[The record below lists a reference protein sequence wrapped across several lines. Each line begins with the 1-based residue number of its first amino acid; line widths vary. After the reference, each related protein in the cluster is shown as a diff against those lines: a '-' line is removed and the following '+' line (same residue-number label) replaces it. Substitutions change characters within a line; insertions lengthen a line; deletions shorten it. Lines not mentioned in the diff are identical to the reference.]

1 MSNGGPGFGA
11 AIIPGLDIS
20 GGIPGVGSRRAQEQ
34 QQKSMLSTLL
44 GVDMSG
50 MSEQGIKFSQ
60 SLRDHLVSSLT
71 NGEEDFTYDDFVQG
85 VIGLQDFI
93 VRDKKTYAE
102 NLSVAQPILNASINE
117 AAYEAWKGQLEQA
130 GKYMSYEA
138 VQQYAADFD
147 RMLENPY
154 PGNFFNPS
162 DMMLF
167 ADDPALAMRN
177 MMPAAGMNI
186 LGAEMP
192 QQNAFQY
199 ELEDLPTGDVFA
211 YMKSGAESNLLSLL
225 VGVDNEADAKQKI
238 AQHYNTYVLGVGP
251 GRRALQESFAGQSY
265 FIQDL
270 ADKLVGFEGVD
281 PAGMAEHLLMKGDPL
296 GRHFESN
303 NESFYKQFEEYY
315 MDIFRAKQRDA
326 AATAANRG
334 SQKDPK
340 YQFEANLVKV
350 PKAPGPNNLSLNLMD
365 SDIVNALQRP
375 NDSPFAFGVE
385 DSVDPEE
392 ESRLMQ
398 TISQNGFMSF
408 DDQSEITI
416 MSEPGTEDPDFNVR
430 SFSVGGVDG
439 GRYLI
444 LSGTRSTP
452 RYQETNIEPEPGT
465 EFTKIGEGFDATYR
479 VKVDDVDVSVMD
491 GIPFMDDES
500 LSFFESVGSKYL
512 KSVDITKVDFGQ
524 ADQANFNTQLGL
536 AIVMRKMANAVD
548 QNGDRLFSEQDI
560 LAAQTV
566 INNAKIK
573 F

>member
-1 MSNGGPGFGA
+1 MSNGGPGFGS

-50 MSEQGIKFSQ
+50 MSEQGINFSQ
-60 SLRDHLVSSLT
+60 SLRDHLVNSLT
-71 NGEEDFTYDDFVQG
+71 NGEENFTYDDFVQG

-102 NLSVAQPILNASINE
+102 NLSVAQPILNASVND
-117 AAYEAWKGQLEQA
+117 ATYASWKAELEKA
-130 GKYMSYEA
+130 GKYMSQEA

-225 VGVDNEADAKQKI
+225 GGVDNEADAKQKI

-281 PAGMAEHLLMKGDPL
+281 PAGMAEYLLTNGDPL
-296 GRHFESN
+296 GRQFESN

-315 MDIFRAKQRDA
+315 MDIFKAKQRED
-326 AATAANRG
+326 AATAANRSG
-334 SQKDPK
+334 QKDPK

-350 PKAPGPNNLSLNLMD
+350 PMGPDIEVLRSNLANSDMIGSLPRGIISGSPLDMQEENNLLTS
-365 SDIVNALQRP
+365 IQ
-375 NDSPFAFGVE
+375 E
-385 DSVDPEE
+385 
-392 ESRLMQ
+392 
-398 TISQNGFMSF
+398 NGFLHFS
-408 DDQSEITI
+408 DRSEITI
-416 MSEPGTEDPDFNVR
+416 PSQVGSDLPDLNVT
-430 SFSVGGVDG
+430 SLGVAKYG
-439 GRYLI
+439 ENIYLI
-444 LSGTRSTP
+444 LSGDQKEDVLKTTSIDP
-452 RYQETNIEPEPGT
+452 GPEADVVEVIPGADGESFGT
-465 EFTKIGEGFDATYR
+465 EYVVRTGQVDKDFINAYSIQ
-479 VKVDDVDVSVMD
+479 DDVSMNYLEAL
-491 GIPFMDDES
+491 GN
-500 LSFFESVGSKYL
+500 KYL
-512 KSVDITKVDFGQ
+512 KSVDVTKVDLNV
-524 ADQANFNTQLGL
+524 ADQTNFNTTLGMSIL
-536 AIVMRKMANAVD
+536 IRKMANAID
-548 QNGDRLFSEQDI
+548 PNGDRVFSDQDI
-560 LAAQTV
+560 LDAQAN
-566 INNAKIK
+566 INQAKIK

>member
-1 MSNGGPGFGA
+1 MNGFVPTQSAFVQGP
-11 AIIPGLDIS
+11 DIS
-20 GGIPGVGSRRAQEQ
+20 GLMGGVGQRRAQEQ
-34 QQKSMLSTLL
+34 QQKGMLSTLL

-50 MSEQGIKFSQ
+50 MSEQGIKYSQ
-60 SLRDHLVSSLT
+60 SLRDHLVNSLT
-71 NGEEDFTYDDFVQG
+71 DGNEDFTYEDFTRG

-102 NLSVAQPILNASINE
+102 NLAVAQPILNASIND
-117 AAYEAWKGQLEQA
+117 ATYASWKAELEKA
-130 GKYMSYEA
+130 GKYMSQEA
-138 VQQYAADFD
+138 VQQYASNFD

-186 LGAEMP
+186 LGAELP

-211 YMKSGAESNLLSLL
+211 YMKSGAESNLISLL
-225 VGVDNEADAKQKI
+225 GGVDNEADAKQKI
-238 AQHYNTYVLGVGP
+238 AQHYSTYVLGVGP

-296 GRHFESN
+296 GRQFESN
-303 NESFYKQFEEYY
+303 NDSFYKQFEEYY
-315 MDIFRAKQRDA
+315 MDIFRAKQRDD
-326 AATAANRG
+326 AATAANSG

-350 PKAPGPNNLSLNLMD
+350 PKAPGPNTLALNLMD
-365 SDIVNALQRP
+365 SEIVDALPRDPYGGPQ
-375 NDSPFAFGVE
+375 SQGFADTE
-385 DSVDPEE
+385 A

-398 TISQNGFMSF
+398 SISQNGFMSF

-416 MSEPGTEDPDFNVR
+416 MSAPGTEDPDFNVR

-479 VKVDDVDVSVMD
+479 VKVDDVDVAVMD

-512 KSVDITKVDFGQ
+512 KSVDITKVDLGQ

-536 AIVMRKMANAVD
+536 AIVIRKMANAVD
-548 QNGDRLFSEQDI
+548 QNGDRLFSDQDI
-560 LAAQTV
+560 LDAQTV
-566 INNAKIK
+566 INQAKIK